1 MLIISRNINGLKNK
15 FGEVKELIESYNPD
29 FLCLQKIRLNKG
41 LEYHM
46 AYSPAPTDLVLVG
59 YFKTEQWEQIVTNR
73 LYYVPAALGKGS
85 INLVS
90 GFEKTKY
97 LLLHHDE
104 DRMLLE
110 LSDAGPKFFTAKTL
124 QDMGF
129 EPSGEYYPPLE
140 NLCGGGFS

>member
-1 MLIISRNINGLKNK
+1 MLIISWNINGLKNR
-15 FGEVKELIESYNPD
+15 FGEVKELIESYKPD

-59 YFKTEQWEQIVTNR
+59 YFKTELWEQIVTNR
-73 LYYVPAALGKGS
+73 LYYVASAVSES

-104 DRMLLE
+104 DRILVRLKG
-110 LSDAGPKFFTAKTL
+110 DGPKFYPKTAL
-124 QDMGF
+124 EALGF
-129 EPSGEYYPPLE
+129 SPSGDYYL
-140 NLCGGGFS
+140 GR